1 MPLGFLELVATF
13 RDPSEYALQKPVEA
27 YAECCED
34 YDDDGVIQNICK
46 ALRHPHLSGK
56 YVAEPFNERCH
67 SAFFMNPWQHPCKN
81 KAPGLQ
87 RGRVPKYI
95 TYSLANKLYCR
106 NRSNEIAL
114 LDLETAF
121 ALCRSDCEA
130 LLCLLCRKVSQS
142 CQ

>member
-46 ALRHPHLSGK
+46 ALRDSHLCGK

-67 SAFFMNPWQHPCKN
+67 SEFFQVLMATSVQK
-81 KAPGLQ
+81 
-87 RGRVPKYI
+87 
-95 TYSLANKLYCR
+95 
-106 NRSNEIAL
+106 
-114 LDLETAF
+114 
-121 ALCRSDCEA
+121 
-130 LLCLLCRKVSQS
+130 
-142 CQ
+142 